1 MVGHL
6 PVDLAASFDSDRCL
20 PVLMLRV
27 DLPAIAPLLL
37 LYGSGEIQWNA
48 GDGLKTFVGFD
59 DRFGALSALDPP
71 EDAMGD
77 EAPMM
82 SFEIAAP
89 SDTAAAMLASPLY
102 QNSRVRLWV
111 SGLSD
116 AEPPAL
122 LTPYMLFDGLLD
134 RPILTVDGDVRSL
147 DFECKSQFELLFADT
162 EGQRLADASHQA
174 IWPGELG
181 FIYIT
186 GVERTILWG
195 PGERPASGPTYAG
208 TGGYAGGFNYGG
220 GAAGGRNFS
229 ERLL

>member
-20 PVLMLRV
+20 PVLLLRV
-27 DLPAIAPLLL
+27 DLPAIDPLCL

-48 GDGLKTFVGFD
+48 GDGMKTFVGYD
-59 DRFGALSALDPP
+59 DRFGMLSSLDPP

-82 SFEIAAP
+82 SFVIAAP
-89 SDTAAAMLASPLY
+89 SDTAAALLASPLY
-102 QNSRVRLWV
+102 QNSRVRCWV
-111 SGLSD
+111 AGLSD

-134 RPILTVDGDVRSL
+134 RPLLEADADVRTL
-147 DFECKSQFELLFADT
+147 EFECKSEFELLFADT

-186 GVERTILWG
+186 GIERTILWG
-195 PGERPASGPTYAG
+195 PGERPGGGPVYANNGGSGG
-208 TGGYAGGFNYGG
+208 GGFGG
-220 GAAGGRNFS
+220 GGSRNFYNT
-229 ERLL
+229 RNL

>member
-6 PVDLAASFDSDRCL
+6 PADLGASFDSDRCL
-20 PVLMLRV
+20 PVLLLRI
-27 DLPAIAPLLL
+27 DLPAIAPLAL
-37 LYGSGEIQWNA
+37 LYGSGEITF
-48 GDGLKTFVGFD
+48 GGVTFVGTD
-59 DRFGALSALDPP
+59 DRFGTLSALDPP

-82 SFEIAAP
+82 SFDIATP
-89 SDTAAAMLASPLY
+89 SDTAAALLASPLY

-111 SGLSD
+111 SGLST

-122 LTPYMLFDGLLD
+122 LTPYLLFDGVLD
-134 RPILTVDGDVRSL
+134 RPILTIGKGVRSL
-147 DFECKSQFELLFADT
+147 EFECKSQFELLFSDT

-181 FIYIT
+181 MIYIT

-195 PGERPASGPTYAG
+195 PGERPAGGPVYARESNYNNGFQYG
-208 TGGYAGGFNYGG
+208 TGGSLI
-220 GAAGGRNFS
+220 RQK
-229 ERLL
+229 

>member
-6 PVDLAASFDSDRCL
+6 PVDLGASFDSDRCL
-20 PVLMLRV
+20 PVLLLRV

-37 LYGSGEIQWNA
+37 LYGSGEITWNS
-48 GDGLKTFVGFD
+48 GDGAKTYVGTD
-59 DRFGALSALDPP
+59 DRFGVLTALDPP

-82 SFEIAAP
+82 SFEIATP
-89 SDTAAAMLASPLY
+89 SDTAAALLASPLY

-122 LTPYMLFDGLLD
+122 LTPYLMFDGLLD
-134 RPILTVDGDVRSL
+134 RPILGIGKAARSL
-147 DFECKSQFELLFADT
+147 EFECKTQFELLFSDT

-181 FIYIT
+181 LIYIT
-186 GVERTILWG
+186 GIERTILWG
-195 PGERPASGPTYAG
+195 PGERPGGGPNYAG
-208 TGGYAGGFNYGG
+208 QGGYNGGFNYGG
-220 GAAGGRNFS
+220 GGSRVDRGNN
-229 ERLL
+229 RLL